1 MLDGWTAQNQYSSI
15 FLLCLCVGVF
25 YSKPYVLCA
34 RFCVRCMWGKTDK
47 TGGLLW
53 GAGRPVSQ
61 HNLRDDSQKSHKTC
75 SSGICRFY
83 SFFIRWRLNI
93 KNCLFSGFQSVS
105 PSFTWNELYWQ
116 PASPLFLIVYCSY
129 QMLKKI
135 QFWFFHLAIW
145 RDHWQ
150 LQTEKR
156 RREAKYGFAG
166 PGAGCLSDKVS
177 FQQLLFLYNVFG
189 SK

>member
-1 MLDGWTAQNQYSSI
+1 MDELLKTSI
-15 FLLCLCVGVF
+15 H
-25 YSKPYVLCA
+25 PYF
-34 RFCVRCMWGKTDK
+34 FCVYVWECFIQNHMFYAPGFVCDMWWGKTDK

-83 SFFIRWRLNI
+83 SFFIRWRRNI

-116 PASPLFLIVYCSY
+116 PASPLFLTVYCSS

-135 QFWFFHLAIW
+135 QFWFFLLAIW

-177 FQQLLFLYNVFG
+177 FQQLLFLYNVFC

>member
-1 MLDGWTAQNQYSSI
+1 MCGSVLFKTICFMRQ
-15 FLLCLCVGVF
+15 
-25 YSKPYVLCA
+25 VLCA
-34 RFCVRCMWGKTDK
+34 ICGEAKQTKQADCSG
-47 TGGLLW
+47 

-116 PASPLFLIVYCSY
+116 PASPLFLIVYCSS

-177 FQQLLFLYNVFG
+177 FQQLLFLYNVFC